1 MPQSM
6 TDIKL
11 ENIYVGS
18 IFRVEEEHDSASSR
32 LDPRAVRLMDRL
44 HFCLQGEDGFRSRLS
59 WVPFLDCSSAVCCPK
74 IDG

>member
-1 MPQSM
+1 MRHCLVTGHQGHMPQSM

-32 LDPRAVRLMDRL
+32 QDPRTVRLMDRL
-44 HFCLQGEDGFRSRLS
+44 HFCL
-59 WVPFLDCSSAVCCPK
+59 
-74 IDG
+74 